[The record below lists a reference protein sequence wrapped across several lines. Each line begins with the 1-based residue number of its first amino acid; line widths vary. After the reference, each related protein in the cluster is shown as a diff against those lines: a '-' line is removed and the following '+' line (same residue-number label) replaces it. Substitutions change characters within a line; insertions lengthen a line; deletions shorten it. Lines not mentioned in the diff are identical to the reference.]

1 MITAPSPTSVAL
13 LLGLSFFLG
22 LAFEEFFAHTDVRR
36 PGGIRT
42 FPLLALAGGALYLFD
57 PVHFLPF
64 TAGLLVLGA
73 WLFVYYGAHVSEHE
87 KQADDDG
94 NSDINVGLVVPVL
107 NVLAY
112 VLGAAALALPPWV
125 AVTITVAAVL
135 LLTGRER
142 LHALARRIEIKEIV
156 TAGLLVLGAWLFV
169 YYGAHVSEHEKHA
182 ADDDNSDINVGL
194 VIPVLN
200 VLAYVLGAAA
210 LALPPWVAVTITV
223 AAVLLLTGREQL
235 HALARRVEIKEIVTA
250 GEFLILTGIVLP
262 LLPNHAVTTLTAI
275 TPRQVWLAL
284 VVVCSF
290 SYASYLAQRY
300 WAAAAGGLWMA
311 ALGGMYSSTATTV
324 VLARQAKADPAL
336 KRQAQDGITLAT
348 AIMYLRILAVVAI
361 FNFGLARVLALPLC
375 ALSLAGFATCALQ
388 YWLGK
393 PAPVAP
399 NPAAV
404 QLTTSANPLEL
415 GAAAVFAALF
425 VAVSIVSAVAKS
437 QFGISGIYGLAGI
450 VGVTDIDPFVLNLAQ
465 GGVAGVPEA
474 QLAAAI
480 LIAASSNNVL
490 KAVYAAS
497 FGGSKATAG
506 SAAALILLAVAG
518 VAIAIAMAMWPL

>member
-22 LAFEEFFAHTDVRR
+22 LAFEEFFAHTDERR

-87 KQADDDG
+87 KHADDDG
-94 NSDINVGLVVPVL
+94 NSDVNVGLVIPLL

-135 LLTGRER
+135 LLTGRDQ
-142 LHALARRIEIKEIV
+142 LHALARRI
-156 TAGLLVLGAWLFV
+156 
-169 YYGAHVSEHEKHA
+169 
-182 ADDDNSDINVGL
+182 
-194 VIPVLN
+194 
-200 VLAYVLGAAA
+200 
-210 LALPPWVAVTITV
+210 
-223 AAVLLLTGREQL
+223 
-235 HALARRVEIKEIVTA
+235 EIKEIVTA

-262 LLPNHAVTTLTAI
+262 LLPNHPVTTLTAI

-284 VVVCSF
+284 IVVCSF

-336 KRQAQDGITLAT
+336 KRQAQAGITLAT
-348 AIMYLRILAVVAI
+348 AIMYLRILAVIAI
-361 FNFGLARVLALPLC
+361 FNIELARILALPLG
-375 ALSLAGFATCALQ
+375 ALSLAGFAICVLQ
-388 YWLGK
+388 YRLDRPAPDAPK
-393 PAPVAP
+393 PAAM
-399 NPAAV
+399 
-404 QLTTSANPLEL
+404 QLSASGNPLEL

-425 VAVSIVSAVAKS
+425 VAVSVVSAVAKS
-437 QFGISGIYGLAGI
+437 QFGISGIYGLAAV

-465 GGVAGVPEA
+465 GGVGGLPKV

-497 FGGSKATAG
+497 FAGGKATAG
-506 SAAALILLAVAG
+506 SAAALVLLAVAG
-518 VAIAIAMAMWPL
+518 VAIAIALAMWPL